1 MLSKT
6 TRSISESP
14 SLRKFGQRASKKSFS
29 MTESKKFLPTLDDIK
44 YNSSFLCAQNPKK
57 MIKGVD
63 FMGYAKRKEIYDG
76 KPHPVDSRFELP
88 NNVCPLVSSK
98 HK

>member
-1 MLSKT
+1 
-6 TRSISESP
+6 
-14 SLRKFGQRASKKSFS
+14 
-29 MTESKKFLPTLDDIK
+29 MTESKRFLPTLDDIK

-57 MIKGVD
+57 MVKGVD

-76 KPHPVDSRFELP
+76 RPEPVESRFELP
-88 NNVCPLVSSK
+88 NNVCPLVSTK